1 MLELKLVASKENED
15 KKYDTYKIGCY
26 EVAVVTHKQYDNM
39 RLIHISNM
47 KERDGYEPDIY
58 YNDGCFGSNE
68 KKFEIQTT
76 SYGSLETKE
85 AQKFIAAYNTAIE
98 VVEIL
103 TEKFLA

>member
-15 KKYDTYKIGCY
+15 KKYDVYKIGCY
-26 EVAVVTHKQYDNM
+26 EVAVVTYKQHDNE
-39 RLIHISNM
+39 RNIHISNM
-47 KERDGYEPDIY
+47 KERGEYNPDIY
-58 YNDGCFGSNE
+58 YNDGWLDRSE

-76 SYGSLETKE
+76 AYGSLETKE